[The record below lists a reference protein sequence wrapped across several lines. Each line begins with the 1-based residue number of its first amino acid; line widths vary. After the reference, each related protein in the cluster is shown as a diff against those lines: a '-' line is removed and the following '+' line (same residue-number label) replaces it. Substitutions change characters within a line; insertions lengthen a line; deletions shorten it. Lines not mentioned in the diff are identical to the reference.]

1 MSGIV
6 DAMRNESDR
15 LRVVL
20 VASPGVP
27 LFELAI
33 PAEVFGA
40 DRRDLTPRWYDFELV
55 ATAPRTDIGHG
66 LQVPAGRGLE
76 ALAEADTIVVPA
88 CADVHGQAPSGL
100 IGALRHAACRGARL
114 ASICSGAFV
123 LAQAGLLDDRRATT
137 HWMHAEELAAR
148 YPRVRVDPKV
158 LYVHDQVW
166 TSAGSA
172 AGLDMCLEIVRQDH
186 GAAVANEIARRV
198 VTPPHRHGGQAQYVH
213 APAHVRTPDPDIEAW
228 ARQNL
233 ATTSVTDLARQA
245 GVSARTLHR
254 QFLARTG
261 RSPQEWLQGER
272 VRAAAELLETT
283 GLTTAAIARRVGLGT
298 PTNLRARF
306 ASSYGVSPAEY
317 RRTFTTLR
325 TPA

>member
-1 MSGIV
+1 
-6 DAMRNESDR
+6 
-15 LRVVL
+15 

-33 PAEVFGA
+33 PAEVFGT
-40 DRRDLTPRWYDFELV
+40 DRRDLTPHWYHFELV
-55 ATAPRTDIGHG
+55 TCGPDTDIGHG
-66 LQVPAGRGLE
+66 LQVPAGRGPE

-88 CADVHGQAPSGL
+88 CADVHDQAPADL
-100 IGALRHAACRGARL
+100 IEALRDAASRGARL

-123 LAQAGLLDDRRATT
+123 LAQAGLLDGRRATT

-172 AGLDMCLEIVRQDH
+172 AGLDMCLEIVRHDH
-186 GAAVANEIARRV
+186 GAAVANEVARRL
-198 VTPPHRHGGQAQYVH
+198 VTPPHRHGGQAQYVRVPARSG
-213 APAHVRTPDPDIEAW
+213 APDQDIEAW

-283 GLTTAAIARRVGLGT
+283 SLTTDVIASRVGLGSA
-298 PTNLRARF
+298 TNLRARF
-306 ASSYGVSPAEY
+306 ATSYGIPPAEY
-317 RRTFTTLR
+317 RRTFTTSR
-325 TPA
+325 RPA

>member
-1 MSGIV
+1 
-6 DAMRNESDR
+6 MRNESDR
-15 LRVVL
+15 HRVVL

-33 PAEVFGA
+33 PAEVFGT

-55 ATAPRTDIGHG
+55 ATAPDTDIGHG
-66 LQVPAGRGLE
+66 LQVPAGRGLD

-88 CADVHGQAPSGL
+88 CADVHDHAPPEL
-100 IGALRHAACRGARL
+100 IEALRDAASGGARL

-123 LAQAGLLDDRRATT
+123 LAEAGLLDDRRATT
-137 HWMHAEELAAR
+137 HWMHAEQLAAR
-148 YPRVRVDPKV
+148 YPRVRVDPTV
-158 LYVHDQVW
+158 LYVHDLVW

-172 AGLDMCLEIVRQDH
+172 AGLDMCLEIVRHDH

-198 VTPPHRHGGQAQYVH
+198 VTPPHRRGGQAQYVPVPH
-213 APAHVRTPDPDIEAW
+213 RADPPDQDIEAW
-228 ARQNL
+228 ARENL
-233 ATTSVTDLARQA
+233 ATTSVTELAGQA

-272 VRAAAELLETT
+272 VRAAAELLEATS
-283 GLTTAAIARRVGLGT
+283 LTTDVIARRVGLGSAA
-298 PTNLRARF
+298 NLRARF
-306 ASSYGVSPAEY
+306 TSSYGIPPAEY

-325 TPA
+325 TSA